1 MNFDTK
7 KTLLFIDSHTQRA
20 NIIAMYKKGPPVH
33 CGFMFATEKDWKDEQ
48 AQAFSIMKKHILD
61 AGYDSSGYA
70 IMHRAVQKSLRA
82 RSSHT
87 IEEVGIPD
95 RPQMLPNDVE
105 VGIPDRLQM
114 DRNNVEAMRVMNSE
128 GLQSAAKH
136 MFTRPDGTRR
146 SYSEMRSMY
155 G

>member
-33 CGFMFATEKDWKDEQ
+33 CGFLFATEKNWENEQ
-48 AQAFSIMKKHILD
+48 ANAFSIMKKHILD

-70 IMHRAVQKSLRA
+70 MMHRAVQKSLRE

-95 RPQMLPNDVE
+95 RSQMM
-105 VGIPDRLQM
+105 VGGVFRPYPWEM
-114 DRNNVEAMRVMNSE
+114 DRNNAEAMRVMNSE